1 MVVIDCAYP
10 GCAFQSED
18 APEAVACA
26 ILQSHAFSH
35 ATPGPNSVR
44 APSEGPKLTRPSI
57 DVGVS
62 LEAWNVF
69 TRRWQMFRQG
79 SGINEASATAQLF
92 QCASQSLGD
101 SLLKSDAKIVSKPL
115 QELLSA
121 MRRLAVIPVA
131 TGVLRSDL
139 MQMRQLRDEPFRAF
153 AARVRGKAD
162 TCAFTI
168 DCTCGLKI
176 NYTDHMIRDTLLNGI
191 ADDEIRREILGGAD
205 ILTRAVNEIVALV
218 ESKEMARN
226 AVPPTEVTSVS
237 AVRRLH
243 DADHRACRN
252 ATPCRESHN
261 LPDRSKQSRCPL
273 CQQLFQLY
281 KKGPRGWNT
290 KPYTLCIECY
300 RSQKRRRRQLTH
312 KVGPSPPEP
321 GLQTLEVTSPAD
333 PQLSSIRTNH
343 RPVSRHRPNKCNTP
357 LSAVHRNATMQGP
370 HYIFKDGQWATAR
383 MREHPKV
390 QVTISVDRAQAHG
403 ESTSVRAA
411 NVTAIADT
419 GAQVNVWSLDEF
431 VKYGFPSDILTP
443 ASNLVAANHSSISIV
458 GAFFAIIE
466 GLSCHGY
473 VVQCRAMVYIS
484 ADIQTLFLSH
494 GTLSTLGVLSPSFP
508 SLGEHAY
515 AETQECAGEPAA
527 ITNAHLTRAVTG
539 GCASPGD
546 QNHSCTCPQR
556 TAVPPPPRSLPFRC
570 TPENNDRIKT
580 WLLERYA
587 SSTFNTCPHRPL
599 HCMAGPPIEIHVST
613 SAKPR
618 AFHTPASIPLHWQQ
632 QVHADLLRD
641 EALGILEKVPHGE
654 PTQWCHRMV
663 ITRKHDGTPRRTVD
677 LSPLNKFCRRET
689 FVSETPFKLARRVPS
704 NTWKSVTDA
713 WNGYHSVPLRESD
726 RHLTTFITPFGR
738 WRYTRAP
745 QGFLSSGDGY
755 NRRFA
760 AILSDFMRK
769 ERCVDDTVFFDENL
783 EEHWWRT
790 IQFLTLV
797 GRSGIVLNPSKFQFA
812 QRSVDFAGFRISES
826 CVEPLP
832 KYLNAIQQFPTPK
845 NIKDIRSWF
854 GLINQVANYAKI
866 RDLMAPFKPFLS
878 PKRKFEWNDNLDK
891 AFARSKDAII
901 DAIRHGVEI
910 FDPTRR
916 TCLRPDWS
924 NRGIGYFLL
933 QKHCACPST
942 LPDCC
947 ANGWRVTLA
956 GSRFLSSAEQRYAP
970 IEGEALA
977 VAWGLEQTKY
987 FTQGCDN
994 LVVVTDHKP
1003 LTKIFGDR
1011 TLDEISN
1018 TRLFRLKQRTL
1029 MWRFDIAHLPGSTNI
1044 AADAAS
1050 RHPATSFFA
1059 TISGAER
1066 DSIDSLEE
1074 ALLASVRQNTRDQL
1088 TLNWDEIAQHTASDA
1103 ALNDLLSA
1111 IQSNFDV
1118 NLPPEGGIRQYLPYR
1133 NGFYISDGVILYN
1146 DRVVIPPQL
1155 RYQVLRTLHAAHQ
1168 GVSAMERRARA
1179 TVFWPGMTQDIHNI
1193 RDSCAHCNRNAPSQ
1207 AATPR
1212 CPPTHLPRP

>member
-35 ATPGPNSVR
+35 ATPGPNSIR

-101 SLLKSDAKIVSKPL
+101 SLLKSDAEIVSKPL

-312 KVGPSPPEP
+312 KVGHSPPEP

-390 QVTISVDRAQAHG
+390 HVTISVDRAQAHG
-403 ESTSVRAA
+403 ESTSVRAT

-484 ADIQTLFLSH
+484 ADIQTLLLSH

-527 ITNAHLTRAVTG
+527 ITNAHLTRTVTG

-556 TAVPPPPRSLPFRC
+556 TA
-570 TPENNDRIKT
+570 
-580 WLLERYA
+580 
-587 SSTFNTCPHRPL
+587 
-599 HCMAGPPIEIHVST
+599 
-613 SAKPR
+613 
-618 AFHTPASIPLHWQQ
+618 
-632 QVHADLLRD
+632 
-641 EALGILEKVPHGE
+641 
-654 PTQWCHRMV
+654 
-663 ITRKHDGTPRRTVD
+663 
-677 LSPLNKFCRRET
+677 
-689 FVSETPFKLARRVPS
+689 
-704 NTWKSVTDA
+704 
-713 WNGYHSVPLRESD
+713 
-726 RHLTTFITPFGR
+726 
-738 WRYTRAP
+738 
-745 QGFLSSGDGY
+745 
-755 NRRFA
+755 
-760 AILSDFMRK
+760 
-769 ERCVDDTVFFDENL
+769 
-783 EEHWWRT
+783 
-790 IQFLTLV
+790 
-797 GRSGIVLNPSKFQFA
+797 
-812 QRSVDFAGFRISES
+812 
-826 CVEPLP
+826 
-832 KYLNAIQQFPTPK
+832 
-845 NIKDIRSWF
+845 
-854 GLINQVANYAKI
+854 
-866 RDLMAPFKPFLS
+866 
-878 PKRKFEWNDNLDK
+878 
-891 AFARSKDAII
+891 
-901 DAIRHGVEI
+901 
-910 FDPTRR
+910 
-916 TCLRPDWS
+916 
-924 NRGIGYFLL
+924 
-933 QKHCACPST
+933 
-942 LPDCC
+942 
-947 ANGWRVTLA
+947 
-956 GSRFLSSAEQRYAP
+956 
-970 IEGEALA
+970 
-977 VAWGLEQTKY
+977 
-987 FTQGCDN
+987 
-994 LVVVTDHKP
+994 
-1003 LTKIFGDR
+1003 
-1011 TLDEISN
+1011 
-1018 TRLFRLKQRTL
+1018 
-1029 MWRFDIAHLPGSTNI
+1029 
-1044 AADAAS
+1044 S
-1050 RHPATSFFA
+1050 RHPATSEFFA

-1088 TLNWDEIAQHTASDA
+1088 TLNWDEIARHTVSDA

-1133 NGFYISDGVILYN
+1133 DGFYISDGVILYN

-1207 AATPR
+1207 AATPPLPSH
-1212 CPPTHLPRP
+1212 PPTTPFEKIFADYFDYAGRHFLIVGDRLSGWSDVFSTPAGTTVTGANALVRLLRSYFATFGVPEEISSDGGPEFTAFVTQDFMRKWDIKHRVSSAYFPQSNGRAEVAVKAAKRLLMSNISPNGDLNNDSFLRALLQLRNTPDPDCDLSPAEIVFGYPLRDAFSFVNRLATFSNRFIRRTWREAWRAKEDALRVRAKRTNEALSARTRSLRPLRCGDRVFIQNQGGTHPRKWDKVGTVVEALDFDQYNVKVGGSGRITRRNRRFLRIIPDVAESQQTSSPPTVPPQHETHVQYPPSTSTHVADATSS

>member
-1 MVVIDCAYP
+1 
-10 GCAFQSED
+10 
-18 APEAVACA
+18 
-26 ILQSHAFSH
+26 
-35 ATPGPNSVR
+35 
-44 APSEGPKLTRPSI
+44 
-57 DVGVS
+57 
-62 LEAWNVF
+62 
-69 TRRWQMFRQG
+69 MFKQG

-101 SLLKSDAKIVSKPL
+101 SLLKSDAEIVSKPL

-131 TGVLRSDL
+131 TGILRSDL

-321 GLQTLEVTSPAD
+321 GLQTLEVTSPVD

-403 ESTSVRAA
+403 ESTSVRAT

-527 ITNAHLTRAVTG
+527 ITNAHLTRTVTG

-570 TPENNDRIKT
+570 TPENNDRMKT

-599 HCMAGPPIEIHVST
+599 HCMAGPPIEIHVSP

-618 AFHTPASIPLHWQQ
+618 AFHTPA
-632 QVHADLLRD
+632 
-641 EALGILEKVPHGE
+641 
-654 PTQWCHRMV
+654 
-663 ITRKHDGTPRRTVD
+663 
-677 LSPLNKFCRRET
+677 
-689 FVSETPFKLARRVPS
+689 
-704 NTWKSVTDA
+704 
-713 WNGYHSVPLRESD
+713 
-726 RHLTTFITPFGR
+726 
-738 WRYTRAP
+738 
-745 QGFLSSGDGY
+745 
-755 NRRFA
+755 
-760 AILSDFMRK
+760 
-769 ERCVDDTVFFDENL
+769 
-783 EEHWWRT
+783 
-790 IQFLTLV
+790 FLT
-797 GRSGIVLNPSKFQFA
+797 
-812 QRSVDFAGFRISES
+812 
-826 CVEPLP
+826 
-832 KYLNAIQQFPTPK
+832 
-845 NIKDIRSWF
+845 
-854 GLINQVANYAKI
+854 
-866 RDLMAPFKPFLS
+866 
-878 PKRKFEWNDNLDK
+878 
-891 AFARSKDAII
+891 
-901 DAIRHGVEI
+901 
-910 FDPTRR
+910 R
-916 TCLRPDWS
+916 T
-924 NRGIGYFLL
+924 
-933 QKHCACPST
+933 
-942 LPDCC
+942 
-947 ANGWRVTLA
+947 
-956 GSRFLSSAEQRYAP
+956 
-970 IEGEALA
+970 
-977 VAWGLEQTKY
+977 
-987 FTQGCDN
+987 
-994 LVVVTDHKP
+994 
-1003 LTKIFGDR
+1003 
-1011 TLDEISN
+1011 
-1018 TRLFRLKQRTL
+1018 
-1029 MWRFDIAHLPGSTNI
+1029 
-1044 AADAAS
+1044 
-1050 RHPATSFFA
+1050 
-1059 TISGAER
+1059 
-1066 DSIDSLEE
+1066 
-1074 ALLASVRQNTRDQL
+1074 
-1088 TLNWDEIAQHTASDA
+1088 
-1103 ALNDLLSA
+1103 
-1111 IQSNFDV
+1111 
-1118 NLPPEGGIRQYLPYR
+1118 
-1133 NGFYISDGVILYN
+1133 
-1146 DRVVIPPQL
+1146 
-1155 RYQVLRTLHAAHQ
+1155 
-1168 GVSAMERRARA
+1168 
-1179 TVFWPGMTQDIHNI
+1179 
-1193 RDSCAHCNRNAPSQ
+1193 
-1207 AATPR
+1207 
-1212 CPPTHLPRP
+1212 